1 MINGARPERCKMEQ
15 VMESNEHDATIEQ
28 PRWAKHRFLIMI
40 AVSIVMAGLLVVVS
54 ISMYYFT
61 GTAQLDLSRPGY
73 RTVKDQAKPQ
83 EAVTRF
89 SSSGPVDEEMF
100 SEFKKQYDVQ
110 AKDATSYDAFASG
123 ALSDQ
128 ALGLTPDQQ

>member
-1 MINGARPERCKMEQ
+1 
-15 VMESNEHDATIEQ
+15 MESNEHGAIIEQ
-28 PRWAKHRFLIMI
+28 PRWAKHRFMIMI
-40 AVSIVMAGLLVVVS
+40 AVSIVVAGLLVIVS
-54 ISMYYFT
+54 VSMYYFT

-89 SSSGPVDEEMF
+89 SSTGPVDEKMF
-100 SEFKKQYDVQ
+100 SDFKKQYENQ
-110 AKDATSYDAFASG
+110 AQDATSYDAFNSG

-128 ALGLTPDQQ
+128 ALGLTSEQQ